1 MRIDL
6 KRNIFRISNVLFSV
20 FLSLAVFLSYKM
32 PTEFKTISWNGIS
45 KSDIGVFGVMLI
57 IVYLVVVLLGIAL
70 DKIENYPFTES
81 KVLSKKW
88 IGIIFATIFLMWFF
102 PFLAFYPGNLSPD
115 SYSSINQ
122 AMTHI
127 SSTAHP
133 VLFTLFVKI
142 CLEIGLLL
150 FHNMNAAIATFSIVQ
165 MLMLDVI
172 LTYTVWW
179 LMRHGVPRILLG
191 LTVAYYALNPLICRY
206 SFTMWKDILFSGTIL
221 LLVLF
226 LYDLV
231 TEESKSLNNNETLM
245 QFVTLSVLVSFL
257 RNRIVYAV
265 ICVFLLLIIVT
276 KGCRKKLALVFVITG
291 AFILVIQGPV
301 YHCLNIKASN
311 FAEGQGVSLQQIGA
325 VVSEDGELSEEER
338 KFIDKMIPLED
349 MASVYRP
356 GTVDVLKGCPTFDH
370 DFLNSHPEEYM
381 RVWRGV
387 VLKNPGIALKAWLM
401 NTRGFW
407 GFNVWMEPFAITWP
421 SEEYGIF
428 QENYIKKYCGIDL
441 AYISNGLLVHV
452 DKAPVVRRIFELGTL
467 GWLGVYCC
475 IRQIQKRR
483 NAVLLALLPLN
494 ALWIV
499 LIFTTPVFFEPR
511 YMFSHFLALPVMLCL
526 LLMGDKL
533 RMRK

>member
-1 MRIDL
+1 MKKEL
-6 KRNIFRISNVLFSV
+6 KRNFFRISNMLFSV

-32 PTEFKTISWNGIS
+32 PTEFKTISWKEIS
-45 KSDIGVFGVMLI
+45 KSDIGVFCVI
-57 IVYLVVVLLGIAL
+57 FSIVYIAVVILGIAL
-70 DKIENYPFTES
+70 DKIENYPLRET

-88 IGIIFATIFLMWFF
+88 IGFIFVMIFLLCFF

-122 AMTHI
+122 AMTQI
-127 SSTAHP
+127 TSTAHP

-165 MLMLDVI
+165 MLMLDGI

-179 LMRHGVPRILLG
+179 LMRHSVPRILLG

-231 TEESKSLNNNETLM
+231 TEESKSLNNNYTLM
-245 QFVTLSVLVSFL
+245 QFVTLSILVSFL

-265 ICVFLLLIIVT
+265 MFVFLLLIIVT
-276 KGCRKKLALVFVITG
+276 KGCRKKLVLVFGITG
-291 AFILVIQGPV
+291 ALILVIQGPV

-325 VVSEDGELSEEER
+325 VVSEGGKLSEEEWE
-338 KFIDKMIPLED
+338 FIDRIIPLED
-349 MASVYRP
+349 MASTYRP

-370 DFLNSHPEEYM
+370 DFLNSHSEEYV

-421 SEEYGIF
+421 SEEYGIYQVNF
-428 QENYIKKYCGIDL
+428 IEKYCGFDL

-452 DKAPVVRRIFELGTL
+452 DKVPVVRRIFELGTL

-475 IRQIQKRR
+475 VRLIQKRR
-483 NAVLLALLPLN
+483 NTVLLALLPLN
-494 ALWIV
+494 ALWVV
-499 LIFTTPVFFEPR
+499 LIFTTPVFFELR
-511 YMFSHFLALPVMLCL
+511 YMFSHYLALPVMLCL

-533 RMRK
+533 RIRK